1 MSEYQYYEFQ
11 AIDRP
16 LDQAAQQAL
25 RAISSR
31 ARITPTSF
39 TNHYEWG
46 DLKADPRDLV
56 ARWFDLHL
64 YLANW
69 GSRRLIMRLPKRL
82 LNRKDID
89 PFLCQIDWVEIITS
103 GDSLVFD
110 MSRYEL
116 EPDDYS
122 EDGAGWLAALAPL
135 RSDVLAGDFRL
146 FYLLWLAAVEDG
158 VVADDEIEPMRGIG
172 PLTGA
177 LEAFANFFVIDPDL
191 VQAAAELEADEAAV
205 SKADLRRG
213 LARMSEGDKTELLLR
228 LAGGEAH
235 VGAELKKRLR
245 KQSRGLSA
253 SQRTAGALRARA
265 LAIAEARARALAERL
280 EAERR
285 RQAKEEEKARRVRLD
300 ALRRRGA
307 SIWREVEEEIERRNA
322 PGYDRAASLLADLQ
336 TLAAEQNDRQDFDSR
351 LASIRARHERKGK
364 FIELLARLEF
374 GREE

>member
-1 MSEYQYYEFQ
+1 
-11 AIDRP
+11 
-16 LDQAAQQAL
+16 
-25 RAISSR
+25 
-31 ARITPTSF
+31 
-39 TNHYEWG
+39 
-46 DLKADPRDLV
+46 
-56 ARWFDLHL
+56 
-64 YLANW
+64 
-69 GSRRLIMRLPKRL
+69 MRLPKRL

-89 PFLCQIDWVEIITS
+89 PFLCQIDWVEILTS

-146 FYLLWLAAVEDG
+146 FYLLWLAAVQDG

-172 PLTGA
+172 SLTGA

-191 VQAAAELEADEAAV
+191 VQAAAELEADEAAM
-205 SKADLRRG
+205 SRADLRRG

-265 LAIAEARARALAERL
+265 QAIAAARAQRIDDAQPADSGPRPSRRLLA
-280 EAERR
+280 
-285 RQAKEEEKARRVRLD
+285 QTPQD
-300 ALRRRGA
+300 
-307 SIWREVEEEIERRNA
+307 EEIK
-322 PGYDRAASLLADLQ
+322 LVMTQ
-336 TLAAEQNDRQDFDSR
+336 
-351 LASIRARHERKGK
+351 
-364 FIELLARLEF
+364 
-374 GREE
+374 

>member
-56 ARWFDLHL
+56 VRWFDLHL

-191 VQAAAELEADEAAV
+191 VQAAAELEADEAAM
-205 SKADLRRG
+205 SDLRRD
-213 LARMSEGDKTELLLR
+213 LARMSERDKTELLLR
-228 LAGGEAH
+228 LAGGEVH

-253 SQRTAGALRARA
+253 SHRAAGTLRARA
-265 LAIAEARARALAERL
+265 LAIAEARAHALAERL
-280 EAERR
+280 EAQRR

-307 SIWREVEEEIERRNA
+307 SVWREIEEEIERRNA
-322 PGYDRAASLLADLQ
+322 SGYDRAASLLADLQ

-364 FIELLARLEF
+364 FIERLARLEF

>member
-56 ARWFDLHL
+56 VRWFDLHL

-158 VVADDEIEPMRGIG
+158 VVADDEIELMQGIG

-191 VQAAAELEADEAAV
+191 VQAAAELEADEAAM
-205 SKADLRRG
+205 SDLRRD
-213 LARMSEGDKTELLLR
+213 LARMSERDKTELLLR
-228 LAGGEAH
+228 LADGEAH

-245 KQSRGLSA
+245 RQNQGVSA
-253 SQRTAGALRARA
+253 SRRTAGTLRARA
-265 LAIAEARARALAERL
+265 QAIAAARAHALAERL

-285 RQAKEEEKARRVRLD
+285 RQAKEEEEARRVRLD
-300 ALRRRGA
+300 ALRQRGA
-307 SIWREVEEEIERRNA
+307 SVWREIEEEIERRNA
-322 PGYDRAASLLADLQ
+322 SGYDRAASLLADLQ

-364 FIELLARLEF
+364 FIERLARLEF